1 MQRSDRTPGE
11 SARAI
16 CLFLE
21 AVSKVCHTRIAQM
34 GNEARSVADGYQN
47 RRIARTAN
55 FDVPQSVGVGLVR
68 LDRVNIRTHDPVLS
82 QHMCFAPQRRHFV
95 FYVAQVQR
103 PRGGKPGVNEPIG
116 AMSRSAI
123 RNTGQFHHFDSTR
136 RGAGN
141 LPAKPR
147 RHCVPR
153 VMSRDTCQLILVA
166 RLYRGLSLTP
176 AGAVVSTGD
185 GEMR

>member
-1 MQRSDRTPGE
+1 MMQRSDRTPGE

-21 AVSKVCHTRIAQM
+21 AVGKVCHTRIAQM

-123 RNTGQFHHFDSTR
+123 RNTGSSTTSIQFVEEPVIFR
-136 RGAGN
+136 RN
-141 LPAKPR
+141 PR

-153 VMSRDTCQLILVA
+153 VMSRDAC
-166 RLYRGLSLTP
+166 
-176 AGAVVSTGD
+176 
-185 GEMR
+185 